1 MSEASD
7 IQRRFSLFEQGLL
20 DEDATNEL
28 RQDIYDIAS
37 ARDLDLFEDERTTS
51 GQIYEMGKG
60 AARGFLS
67 SFATLGEG
75 LGEQADALTNL
86 IGAEDFI
93 DSGEENE
100 LVRISREAQESIQE
114 RLGADVAY
122 RDQWLTKFG
131 EGVGSFGSFL
141 VPGGALKTLGLG
153 KTALGVT
160 TTQAAGVGAG
170 EQAQRIE
177 RAREQGIE
185 VSPEQEDAA
194 ILWGSGVGLT
204 ELAPVQ
210 RILSKISK
218 SADAD
223 FKKGIAT
230 RLKSALVSGGVEG
243 LQEVTASI
251 LQDAVERGVYNE
263 SLPFND
269 SLLDDFTVG
278 GAVGAFADLA
288 VSAAAGRGR
297 DRRNIVAERE
307 LREAEQQDIQTVAER
322 VSEGQEQERAR
333 MLAAEGT
340 SPEFLRGEVEELTAT
355 PDFIVEDDATPDDL
369 LDFQETLDKEMA
381 GVGLSD
387 VKANIFHSLRNVL
400 RNREGNLVYGIRT
413 RRRDDQDV
421 RLFGGQSGIVI
432 EESPETAE
440 GQVAE
445 GLYSNAAGEIFLAA
459 DALPKEGTPDQQRDA
474 AVGVLKHEQLHAMRA
489 LDLFTDSEWNI
500 LTNAVN
506 QKNKKGTSGSY
517 ADWARGEYSDLS
529 PIEQTEEAVAEM
541 TRDLRADKTIVTGK
555 PRTLIQRIIDFF
567 PKLNSFLSGR
577 GYTSFDSLVR
587 DIDSGKIGGRKRGE
601 IRTLRA
607 LEEAGQ
613 APRVP
618 DFDPSA
624 TINQERE
631 EDFPDPERADK
642 LSVRKTDDDDPDRIF
657 PDLPLSARGRGL
669 SQAFLKENGYEE
681 YDPDFMLDG
690 RPDYDHYI
698 SNADGSVV
706 AYNYQG
712 KDVSGKAKFS
722 RKTFRN
728 PTLNSLINWME
739 GGGQRTAAP
748 KVEEKLSF
756 ENLYERY
763 ASGLLTEEQFNSE
776 LVNIDSPEL
785 KDRYARRRSST
796 DRTDKDLYEL
806 SQRPSKKL
814 KKYKADSPVRE
825 LRKEVAEKRRQRSVN
840 RPRNQLPINYRLQT
854 FQEDRSKQNRS
865 AQIFSDPNASYWSK
879 ADADAIKQ
887 EINLGQGYGSPQS
900 KIRKANLKALAR
912 QLKKEGWKVDH
923 TSKHDNLVSSYYVEK
938 DGVRLRVSDHDL
950 PLTPEREYNRERGLT
965 GNWDDEIVVD
975 SNTSIDDVVSNLSS
989 PTKLATAGADG
1000 SVFKTKF
1007 SRRKASSAAITPF
1020 LEGKEEFPDL
1030 PKTRGKILKKDVATY
1045 LQERALRNIGGQA
1058 KDLNNPD
1065 DRDSVADDLA
1075 EEAIYEANTQASAL
1089 EWYNKTIDRMIGMM
1103 SLKHPEILT
1112 DPDKQTGM
1120 LVSLAITS
1128 QNLDVPTNLKFAE
1141 SVYKTFNKTG
1151 KFPIVGTG
1159 KSLKV
1164 MKTNFK
1170 KANFL
1175 IDDLG
1180 SVAALRDFLQTKFK
1194 VGELNNALESRLK
1207 KFAGTRTVGGE
1218 NMDTEVYGSAVFGP
1232 KVGNGFYTNLRG
1244 DFSPVT
1250 MDMWFMRT
1258 VGRLTGKLLEFH
1270 PVKFQKQ
1277 LDRLAKEEGMEG
1289 ASEKQLIKI
1298 ARAKKKQHEKDYK
1311 TFRKEFDDG
1320 VREKSESVKASE
1332 SIVKSLTGTIDSP
1345 SSGGERN
1352 LLRDVVRR
1360 AVEKFNR
1367 QTGNNIDP
1375 ASFQA
1380 LIWYPEQDLY
1390 KKLGV
1395 SLKHIRQ
1402 DYASA
1407 TKSLLLE
1414 EGYSERAISEAENRV
1429 RVSAESGSRGVR
1441 QDSREFNR
1449 QGVEET
1455 SLDAGRPLSE
1465 QEESPTLTDKF
1476 SRRVE
1481 GDGLQR
1487 DRDRR
1492 GIREIGSYEALSGA
1506 PNVKGATG
1514 PIPEIVEI
1522 AKSYAERNDIPY
1534 RRQPEYVEIDVER
1547 STRIADAYDKMPH
1560 DPFNPEVQEA
1570 YRDLSEQTIAQY
1582 EALVD
1587 GGYSFTFFD
1596 DNTDPY
1602 NGKPWR
1608 SLADLRNNKT
1618 MAVYSTEAGY
1628 GMTEITDQMRL
1639 ENPLLDP
1646 TPYVWKDQNGNDKPV
1661 LVNDLF
1667 RAVHDAFGHG
1677 SEYSGFRARGE
1688 ENAWLAHSQL
1698 FTGPALKAL
1707 TSETRGQ
1714 NSWLNFG
1721 PYGEHNQTAALE
1733 DTVFADQ
1740 KTGLMPSFT
1749 WTEGALPPLERTRA
1763 DGTTVG
1769 GDPDLQKITRNKG
1782 AVRKVV
1788 EENEKA
1794 ATTPS
1799 VSVPPFSQLADPEAQ
1814 YVAKNP
1820 EEGIKPTPELKDKFS
1835 RRSEPEMSPEISKL
1849 VDGIAAE
1856 PSLPVTPGETYLDV
1870 TKSSK
1875 LDFYLDKAKQ
1885 AAINKYARLERYS
1898 RDPVFKDNLADTS
1911 AIAAAYFADRSMGVT
1926 ASALKYG
1933 VPVYEN
1939 GITRVKAFYHN
1950 GKQYRGLIDVMA
1962 PLYQN
1967 DYNVSLERLA
1977 QAYAI
1982 AKRAEDQRARGLKTP
1997 VPEGSLK
2004 ELEAEIAK
2012 YKNKDG
2018 VPIIE
2023 EWYGV
2028 WQAYNNKTIEFM
2040 KATGIVDDALA
2051 QKWIEMS
2058 DYVPFYRQGEV
2069 EDGEIANIATNAPVM
2084 FKKNMTTAIKLK
2096 RLAGSESAVNV
2107 PMLDA
2112 ITRNLSM
2119 AIDAGMKNVAQQRIV
2134 RDMLKIGLATKAN
2147 RAQRKN
2153 ASQNFVVNFKVNGVD
2168 QYYKIHDP
2176 LIYESLQS
2184 IEETTGLV
2192 TTAFA
2197 LPSKLLREMVTRD
2210 PGFMLANMMRDTLS
2224 AYVTSGADFTPVV
2237 DTVSNLGKDIE
2248 ALESF
2253 GVVGGY
2259 DFMNDPDDMVK
2270 AFSKESKKRG
2280 INVDGKNAIFN
2291 PFKAVWNWAGQG
2303 TTLSDAATRKAVYED
2318 VLARTGNEA
2327 EAAFQALEVINF
2339 SRRGRN
2345 PAVRFLT
2352 TAIPFLNARFQG
2364 LDVLYRGFMGYNPA
2378 QRNLTRGQ
2386 ATLTALSRAS
2396 LITAS
2401 TLAYW
2406 LMFSDSEEYK
2416 ESTDEQ
2422 RDLNWIFP
2430 NPFGDRPIRIPVP
2443 FEVGLLFKTIP
2454 ERIFD
2459 TYDVAKVF
2467 GKPGATTDR
2476 ELFESIVVR
2485 GVGSTLEINPLGVQ
2499 AVGPLFEAVINH
2511 NSFTG
2516 APVVPVY
2523 VDKNG
2528 IEGFLGLES
2537 STEFSKALGLATD
2550 INPRKIDHVLYGY
2563 GGTIGAYII
2572 DTIDRGIFKN
2582 PDIFGKDS
2590 APPTMTVDQYPV
2602 VKRFLINKFSSGD
2615 RQDFYRLRRE
2625 IDKVSGTLK
2634 DLEEAKRYDEL
2645 EAVLRSKGHLLAI
2658 EKDVDYISKQLTKLR
2673 NERQE
2678 IERAPLSLI
2687 SAEEKTEEI
2696 ERILEEMDYY
2706 VRDVPKLKKYA
2717 NLPATAGIPL
2727 SDVVDI
2733 LSK

>member
-474 AVGVLKHEQLHAMRA
+474 AVGVLRHEQLHAMRA

-517 ADWARGEYSDLS
+517 ADWARGEYSNLS

-567 PKLNSFLSGR
+567 PKLNSFLLGR
-577 GYTSFDSLVR
+577 GYTSFDSLIR

-657 PDLPLSARGRGL
+657 PDLPLSARRRGL

-748 KVEEKLSF
+748 EVDEKVSF

-763 ASGLLTEEQFNSE
+763 ASGLLTEGEFNSE
-776 LVNIDSPEL
+776 LVNIKPSDLDKKPEDS
-785 KDRYARRRSST
+785 D
-796 DRTDKDLYEL
+796 
-806 SQRPSKKL
+806 
-814 KKYKADSPVRE
+814 E
-825 LRKEVAEKRRQRSVN
+825 LRKAKSDAVRRISNIDRHGKDVEDENFKFLKTIPTDKFGNELPQFLYHNVYQRGFNQSGGISKYTFQPTDAYRGEKNLENMVMLSRAPISDGAARIDVSKLPDYKKKLVDLVMSEGHFSYKGDIPSNAIIEKDVSKKEVDTSYRIDHQPRRGSADEAVRLDDLTRTISGLKAGYPEELYSPAGRRIYAPGPRFTSDEYGKANDESMSVIYSSRGKPDNTVTMYRAVPKNVDQINVGDFVTISPTYAEVHASSGYGNDGQQAGKVISQEVKVRDLIWQTDDVNEFGYFPEPLNVFPEFNDKFSIRAYHGSPYHFPAAQRYRNKKTGKNYVADLGNELHQRIVGDSSVYEAIGEPSEIGLFDSNRINTGEGAQMMGRGLYFAEEKKVAEE
-840 RPRNQLPINYRLQT
+840 YRKNLIGKT
-854 FQEDRSKQNRS
+854 GFQDLDDAGRDLKGALYEVEIQADPDLFLDLSNLLEDQSPKLLEKLEKADWWPYAEDAVYES
-865 AQIFSDPNASYWSK
+865 ASYRGDNPVGLDLLRWLEQDGK
-879 ADADAIKQ
+879 EAAADA
-887 EINLGQGYGSPQS
+887 
-900 KIRKANLKALAR
+900 
-912 QLKKEGWKVDH
+912 
-923 TSKHDNLVSSYYVEK
+923 
-938 DGVRLRVSDHDL
+938 
-950 PLTPEREYNRERGLT
+950 
-965 GNWDDEIVVD
+965 
-975 SNTSIDDVVSNLSS
+975 LSS
-989 PTKLATAGADG
+989 LGIKG
-1000 SVFKTKF
+1000 TKF
-1007 SRRKASSAAITPF
+1007 FDAFSRHKREDSS
-1020 LEGKEEFPDL
+1020 
-1030 PKTRGKILKKDVATY
+1030 KTRNYVVFDDQIIDIKNKFSKKSNV
-1045 LQERALRNIGGQA
+1045 L
-1058 KDLNNPD
+1058 DLNNPNSEVELD
-1065 DRDSVADDLA
+1065 AAINDKMSVRSSKFQTNKRVPKKTKEAYKLFRVDKNQVVVDEDKMTVEVKDGAAFYPLFVDKN
-1075 EEAIYEANTQASAL
+1075 EEVVTN
-1089 EWYNKTIDRMIGMM
+1089 EW
-1103 SLKHPEILT
+1103 
-1112 DPDKQTGM
+1112 
-1120 LVSLAITS
+1120 VA
-1128 QNLDVPTNLKFAE
+1128 AE
-1141 SVYKTFNKTG
+1141 SGQPVKDEDGNIVGVLSAIGKTVEIGGKKFQILAYRPGMHSGDRPSATHIGGKAAVGDSEVNYRKANQVWAKVQVGADQYKKWSKQAKEKGTKENGKFVAKEAELKEVPEFGYYRYKTNPNMEGNWLISGEIKILGKALTAKQRESIRKKLNTEDLPLLPEVIKKRKLGLEDLTGESITELKTFYP
-1151 KFPIVGTG
+1151 KTLKKLTPKYVRYA
-1159 KSLKV
+1159 KSLSPKDRNTKGRGGVLPSLEHVAFLGKV
-1164 MKTNFK
+1164 APELVDKSPQRKAPSK
-1170 KANFL
+1170 KDRVRA
-1175 IDDLG
+1175 D
-1180 SVAALRDFLQTKFK
+1180 
-1194 VGELNNALESRLK
+1194 
-1207 KFAGTRTVGGE
+1207 
-1218 NMDTEVYGSAVFGP
+1218 GSAVIKDGVAKP
-1232 KVGNGFYTNLRG
+1232 KVTR
-1244 DFSPVT
+1244 
-1250 MDMWFMRT
+1250 
-1258 VGRLTGKLLEFH
+1258 
-1270 PVKFQKQ
+1270 
-1277 LDRLAKEEGMEG
+1277 
-1289 ASEKQLIKI
+1289 
-1298 ARAKKKQHEKDYK
+1298 
-1311 TFRKEFDDG
+1311 
-1320 VREKSESVKASE
+1320 
-1332 SIVKSLTGTIDSP
+1332 
-1345 SSGGERN
+1345 
-1352 LLRDVVRR
+1352 
-1360 AVEKFNR
+1360 
-1367 QTGNNIDP
+1367 
-1375 ASFQA
+1375 
-1380 LIWYPEQDLY
+1380 
-1390 KKLGV
+1390 
-1395 SLKHIRQ
+1395 
-1402 DYASA
+1402 
-1407 TKSLLLE
+1407 
-1414 EGYSERAISEAENRV
+1414 
-1429 RVSAESGSRGVR
+1429 
-1441 QDSREFNR
+1441 
-1449 QGVEET
+1449 
-1455 SLDAGRPLSE
+1455 DAG
-1465 QEESPTLTDKF
+1465 
-1476 SRRVE
+1476 
-1481 GDGLQR
+1481 
-1487 DRDRR
+1487 
-1492 GIREIGSYEALSGA
+1492 
-1506 PNVKGATG
+1506 
-1514 PIPEIVEI
+1514 
-1522 AKSYAERNDIPY
+1522 
-1534 RRQPEYVEIDVER
+1534 
-1547 STRIADAYDKMPH
+1547 
-1560 DPFNPEVQEA
+1560 
-1570 YRDLSEQTIAQY
+1570 
-1582 EALVD
+1582 
-1587 GGYSFTFFD
+1587 
-1596 DNTDPY
+1596 
-1602 NGKPWR
+1602 
-1608 SLADLRNNKT
+1608 
-1618 MAVYSTEAGY
+1618 AV
-1628 GMTEITDQMRL
+1628 
-1639 ENPLLDP
+1639 N
-1646 TPYVWKDQNGNDKPV
+1646 
-1661 LVNDLF
+1661 
-1667 RAVHDAFGHG
+1667 
-1677 SEYSGFRARGE
+1677 
-1688 ENAWLAHSQL
+1688 
-1698 FTGPALKAL
+1698 
-1707 TSETRGQ
+1707 
-1714 NSWLNFG
+1714 
-1721 PYGEHNQTAALE
+1721 
-1733 DTVFADQ
+1733 
-1740 KTGLMPSFT
+1740 
-1749 WTEGALPPLERTRA
+1749 
-1763 DGTTVG
+1763 
-1769 GDPDLQKITRNKG
+1769 
-1782 AVRKVV
+1782 KVV
-1788 EENEKA
+1788 SENEKA

-1849 VDGIAAE
+1849 IDGIAAE

-1982 AKRAEDQRARGLKTP
+1982 AKRTEDKTITRPDGSTYVIKGLRSRGIDSP
-1997 VPEGSLK
+1997 VSAGQLK
-2004 ELEAEIAK
+2004 EIEAEIAK
-2012 YKNKDG
+2012 YKNKEG

-2023 EWYGV
+2023 EWYEV
-2028 WQAYNNKTIEFM
+2028 WQAYNNKTVEFM

-2069 EDGEIANIATNAPVM
+2069 EDGEIANITTNAPVM

-2096 RLAGSESAVNV
+2096 RLVGSESAVNV

-2184 IEETTGLV
+2184 VEETTGLV
-2192 TTAFA
+2192 TTAFGF
-2197 LPSKLLREMVTRD
+2197 PSKWLRELVTRD

-2430 NPFGDRPIRIPVP
+2430 NPFGERPIRIPVP

-2516 APVVPVY
+2516 APIVPVY

-2537 STEFSKALGLATD
+2537 STEFSKALGLAMD

-2582 PDIFGKDS
+2582 PDIFDKDS
-2590 APPTMTVDQYPV
+2590 APPTMTIDQYPV

-2658 EKDVDYISKQLTKLR
+2658 EKDVDYISRQLTKLR

-2696 ERILEEMDYY
+2696 NRILEEMDYY